1 MRFIKLE
8 LKLRFRAIEGLLD
21 EADELWRKREFLAYI
36 RIMLV
41 AIITTVLGI
50 LLFPITVVISAIK
63 WHSDLDEFEEAI
75 EEVLGNHNDSE
86 N

>member
-8 LKLRFRAIEGLLD
+8 LKLRFRAIECLLD

-36 RIMLV
+36 RTMLV
-41 AIITTVLGI
+41 AIISTVLGI
-50 LLFPITVVISAIK
+50 LLFPITIIISAIK
-63 WHSDLDEFEEAI
+63 WHSDLDEFKEAI